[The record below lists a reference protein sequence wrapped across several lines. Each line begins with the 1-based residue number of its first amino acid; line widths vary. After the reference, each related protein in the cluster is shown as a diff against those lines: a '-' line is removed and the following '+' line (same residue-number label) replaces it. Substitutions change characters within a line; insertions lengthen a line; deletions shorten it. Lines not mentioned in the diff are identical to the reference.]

1 MDQEEAPLPASEYPC
16 CIDSL
21 NSLPLHQKGGDG
33 GTPASHQQQHDPEI
47 VASTLR
53 QNSINRWSLSTR
65 TIAHYCRL
73 EQIGEG
79 TYGQVYR
86 AHCLDRTLAHPA
98 GGEIVALK
106 KIRLHHP
113 GYWGI
118 PPTVLREIKILKQL
132 QHKNLVKM
140 FEVVSSKGVEEL
152 DWEDEREDEKRKKA
166 KDSKASSSS
175 KNHNSDKNNNS
186 TPVLN

>member
-21 NSLPLHQKGGDG
+21 NSLPLQDQ
-33 GTPASHQQQHDPEI
+33 GTSTNSPQNIDRDPEI

-86 AHCLDRTLAHPA
+86 AQCLDRTLAHPN

-140 FEVVSSKGVEEL
+140 FEVVSSKG
-152 DWEDEREDEKRKKA
+152 EKIQFRLAFGK
-166 KDSKASSSS
+166 SKIVPH
-175 KNHNSDKNNNS
+175 KVN
-186 TPVLN
+186 